1 MCEIS
6 FEKVTKHKT
15 INFMYVYKTTA
26 IEYRRISDVSPELEL
41 SVNVLKVS

>member
-1 MCEIS
+1 VCEIF

-15 INFMYVYKTTA
+15 INFMYLYKTTT
-26 IEYRRISDVSPELEL
+26 IEYKRISDVSPELEL